1 MCALKWGE
9 RNSLVSRLTFYQWAP
24 ALARLEIQNLG
35 FSADNVLGAA
45 ALAAGRVQ
53 LEWPAAGDPRTLAV
67 ADLRVESSRGEAE
80 EGFADGL
87 ALALQ
92 FVREAE
98 STDADGDPD
107 ELAEA

>member
-1 MCALKWGE
+1 MDG
-9 RNSLVSRLTFYQWAP
+9 
-24 ALARLEIQNLG
+24 
-35 FSADNVLGAA
+35 
-45 ALAAGRVQ
+45 GRRS
-53 LEWPAAGDPRTLAV
+53 RTLAV